1 MGYSRITS
9 WVESHFSPR
18 DYKSYFEFEQAVKQ
32 RFNSDGIDLP
42 KGAESEMMDYFA
54 GYFDQI
60 ESPLQQQVIEPI
72 PFDTYTPPE
81 PEILQINEDFFTPQA
96 SSEMQTTQELPS
108 ILQPVSQPSTSQQPP
123 TFFGKISGFFKRLF
137 RI

>member
-1 MGYSRITS
+1 MGYSRINT

-42 KGAESEMMDYFA
+42 KGAMSEMMDYF
-54 GYFDQI
+54 GNYFDQI
-60 ESPLQQQVIEPI
+60 ESPVQQQTIQPI

-81 PEILQINEDFFTPQA
+81 PEILQISEEFFKFAPFSETP
-96 SSEMQTTQELPS
+96 SSVPQELPS
-108 ILQPVSQPSTSQQPP
+108 ILQPAPATQQPA
-123 TFFGKISGFFKRLF
+123 TFFGKVSGFFKRLF